1 MSGPLSACRRRPA
14 LKKDG
19 ACGPSRSLSSGEM
32 FNMQRRVFQRL
43 LAACAASAIVLGQ
56 SLAPAWAADE
66 GADAMILKLSNEVL
80 DSIKADQAIKSGD
93 INRLMSLVDAKIMPH
108 VNFPR
113 MTALSVGPGWRQA
126 TPEQKKRLQEE
137 YKILLVR
144 TYAGAL
150 QQVDDMSVTLKPLRA
165 APEDKEVVVRTEVRG
180 KAATEPVQLDYRM
193 EKTPGEGRGWKI
205 YDLNVMGVWLVQTYR
220 SQFAQEVSAK
230 GIDGLITSLVDRN
243 KANAAAKK
251 G

>member
-1 MSGPLSACRRRPA
+1 
-14 LKKDG
+14 
-19 ACGPSRSLSSGEM
+19 
-32 FNMQRRVFQRL
+32 MQRRVFHRL
-43 LAACAASAIVLGQ
+43 LAAAAGSGIVLGQ
-56 SLAPAWAADE
+56 FLAPARAADD

-80 DSIKADQAIKSGD
+80 DSIKADRAVKGGD
-93 INRLMSLVDAKIMPH
+93 LSRLMALVDSKIMPN

-113 MTALSVGPGWRQA
+113 MTAASVGPGWRQA

-150 QQVDDMSVTLKPLRA
+150 QQVDDMAVSLKPMRS
-165 APEDKEVVVRTEVRG
+165 APEDKEVIVRTEVKG
-180 KAATEPVQLDYRM
+180 KAGTEPVQLDYRL

-230 GIDGLITSLVDRN
+230 GIDGLIGSLVDRN
-243 KANAAAKK
+243 KANVAAKK